1 MVAITINSLFQ
12 GISIFYEKLR
22 YVKGATESAMEGKI
36 SQQQSFEMTES
47 DREEANT
54 NKNPIDHSDSEDD
67 LIDIEL

>member
-1 MVAITINSLFQ
+1 
-12 GISIFYEKLR
+12 
-22 YVKGATESAMEGKI
+22 MEGKI

-54 NKNPIDHSDSEDD
+54 NKNPIDHSDSEYD

>member
-1 MVAITINSLFQ
+1 
-12 GISIFYEKLR
+12 
-22 YVKGATESAMEGKI
+22 MEGRI

-54 NKNPIDHSDSEDD
+54 NNNLIDHSDSEDD